1 MLVEGPDQIQNWE
14 PELFI
19 QALLDL
25 KAYQEVNRIS
35 RILLQENPSSVRG
48 NLAAAISAEGMGDYS
63 GSVAHWET
71 LTLLQPET
79 DDHKRNLVKS
89 LAKSGRLD
97 EAFSINQSLVSRQ
110 KKANSADLLTLAEL
124 ALQVNKPVEALEA
137 ANRLLEIEPENTRGL
152 TLAGLAHKKNGKYG
166 LAEQSFRSAMMAS
179 AGDVQ
184 PWIELAKL
192 QWDSGMNTDS
202 ISTLHEGIAAN
213 PGNRM
218 LQTELVKR

>member
-1 MLVEGPDQIQNWE
+1 
-14 PELFI
+14 
-19 QALLDL
+19 
-25 KAYQEVNRIS
+25 
-35 RILLQENPSSVRG
+35 
-48 NLAAAISAEGMGDYS
+48 
-63 GSVAHWET
+63 
-71 LTLLQPET
+71 
-79 DDHKRNLVKS
+79 
-89 LAKSGRLD
+89 
-97 EAFSINQSLVSRQ
+97 
-110 KKANSADLLTLAEL
+110 
-124 ALQVNKPVEALEA
+124 
-137 ANRLLEIEPENTRGL
+137 L